1 MGPMGS
7 RVRRRRAGGDSQEV
21 EVAEGV
27 RLGLELGEEG
37 DEGGGVGAQ
46 GVAVRLLQEA
56 VELRQLL
63 RTAGQALDVRHQGL
77 RRLHHCRRC
86 RRRRRREVL
95 RLRCGDSPGPG
106 LSASVREAA
115 RDGREPLGLCIWIW
129 AVGWF

>member
-1 MGPMGS
+1 MGV
-7 RVRRRRAGGDSQEV
+7 RVRRRRAGEDSQEV

-95 RLRCGDSPGPG
+95 RLRCRESPGPG
-106 LSASVREAA
+106 IFGSFGLREAE
-115 RDGREPLGLCIWIW
+115 RREGTLGLCIWIW
-129 AVGWF
+129 AVGLF

>member
-1 MGPMGS
+1 MGV
-7 RVRRRRAGGDSQEV
+7 RVRRRRAGEDSQEV

-95 RLRCGDSPGPG
+95 RLRCRESPGPG
-106 LSASVREAA
+106 IFGSF
-115 RDGREPLGLCIWIW
+115 GLGS
-129 AVGWF
+129 